1 MDLHNLNGGIFFYM
15 KVLLCENMKNP
26 LSLAM
31 VIKRGVFTIFT
42 KFVWLIWLTKISEI
56 NNLYIQSKTLI
67 KLKKEALL
75 FTCTLKSH
83 RYLRS
88 IIIQFFLAYHLSRI
102 LKILPLSP
110 FINPTLSFPSQIHRS
125 YELRFSLTSM
135 VNLHQ
140 VDRATLLSLSGSGLT
155 KSAP

>member
-1 MDLHNLNGGIFFYM
+1 MQFTILIVFLSFYFGVIILPKQTWWLQMFEPWIQIIVWNFQHSILASNTKNHEFAQFTCGNFFYM
-15 KVLLCENMKNP
+15 KVWLCKNMKNP

-42 KFVWLIWLTKISEI
+42 IFVWLIWLTKISEI

-88 IIIQFFLAYHLSRI
+88 IIIQLF
-102 LKILPLSP
+102 
-110 FINPTLSFPSQIHRS
+110 
-125 YELRFSLTSM
+125 
-135 VNLHQ
+135 
-140 VDRATLLSLSGSGLT
+140 
-155 KSAP
+155 